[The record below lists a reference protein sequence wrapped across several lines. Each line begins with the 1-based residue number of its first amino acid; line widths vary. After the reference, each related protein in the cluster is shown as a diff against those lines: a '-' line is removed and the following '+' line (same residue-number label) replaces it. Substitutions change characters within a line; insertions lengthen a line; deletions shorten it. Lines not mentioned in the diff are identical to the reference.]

1 MRFNTVKY
9 ISFEGVVLPNEP
21 LSNFQL
27 IDAAKKLKI
36 TNFRGVYLRD
46 ELPKQPKRV
55 ECGILNLGNSQ
66 GNGTHWTA
74 WIKNNQR
81 KYYFDSYGLTPPQE
95 LVSYLNK
102 PVYYNSE
109 RVQTDGE
116 VFCGH
121 LCLYILKQCE
131 SVSLQHVINS
141 LY

>member
-1 MRFNTVKY
+1 MSFNTEKY
-9 ISFEGVVLPNEP
+9 INVEGVVLPNEP

-131 SVSLQHVINS
+131 SVHFQHVINS

>member
-1 MRFNTVKY
+1 MSFNTVKY
-9 ISFEGVVLPNEP
+9 ISVEGVVLPNEP

>member
-1 MRFNTVKY
+1 MSFNTVKY
-9 ISFEGVVLPNEP
+9 ISVEGVVLPNEP

-46 ELPKQPKRV
+46 ELPKQPKRE

>member
-1 MRFNTVKY
+1 MSFNTVKY
-9 ISFEGVVLPNEP
+9 ISVEGVVLPNEP

-27 IDAAKKLKI
+27 IDAAKQLKI
-36 TNFRGVYLRD
+36 KNFRGVYLRD

-55 ECGILNLGNSQ
+55 ECGILNLGDSQ

-131 SVSLQHVINS
+131 SVNFQHVINS